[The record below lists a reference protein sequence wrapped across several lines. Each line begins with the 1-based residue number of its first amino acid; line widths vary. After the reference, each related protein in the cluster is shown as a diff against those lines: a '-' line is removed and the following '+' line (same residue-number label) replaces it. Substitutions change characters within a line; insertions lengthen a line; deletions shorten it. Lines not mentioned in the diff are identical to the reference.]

1 MKERVL
7 YNNYLTEKE
16 ENDIIKDYAEYED
29 VDVEDIDKELKYEI
43 IEDYLEMEIEELDIN
58 CNVYLE
64 NPILVIASLGRW
76 DGRKIEYKIINSGL
90 LSDIFHMNDN
100 CDYHKYYSDGYNI
113 HCEVTLHNGIN
124 HYEFREIKN
133 MDNINIFLDNILSGK
148 YTNNRRM
155 LNYYTKS
162 ILPEF
167 KKIYGF

>member
-7 YNNYLTEKE
+7 YNNYLTEEE
-16 ENDIIKDYAEYED
+16 ENDIIKDYAECNEID
-29 VDVEDIDKELKYEI
+29 VKDIDEELKYAI
-43 IEDYLEMEIEELDIN
+43 ISDYLEMEIEELDIN

-64 NPILVIASLGRW
+64 NPILVIADVGRW
-76 DGRKIEYKIINSGL
+76 NGRKIGYKIIDSGL
-90 LSDIFHMNDN
+90 LSDIFHLNDR

-113 HCEVTLHNGIN
+113 HCEATHHDGIN

-133 MDNINIFLDNILSGK
+133 MDNIDLFLHSLLNGK

-155 LNYYTKS
+155 LNHCTKS

-167 KKIYGF
+167 KKIYDF